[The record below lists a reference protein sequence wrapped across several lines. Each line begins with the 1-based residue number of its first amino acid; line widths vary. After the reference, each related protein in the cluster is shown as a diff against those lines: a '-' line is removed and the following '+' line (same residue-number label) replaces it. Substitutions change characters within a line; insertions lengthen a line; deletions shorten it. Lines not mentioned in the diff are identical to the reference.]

1 MVESKPSPGKT
12 RGSAA
17 VSPVA
22 ATPGRRR
29 RPTSDSATSF
39 TADERSRMVETAAY
53 YRAERRGFIAGHET
67 DDWLAAE
74 AEIDAL
80 IAASSGAVSGR
91 AARARKPRD
100 S

>member
-1 MVESKPSPGKT
+1 MQGAIMVESKPTPGK
-12 RGSAA
+12 
-17 VSPVA
+17 
-22 ATPGRRR
+22 GRR
-29 RPTSDSATSF
+29 ATADIASSF
-39 TADERSRMVETAAY
+39 TADQRARMVETAAY

-80 IAASSGAVSGR
+80 IAASSR
-91 AARARKPRD
+91 AGSRRAPRARKRRD

>member
-1 MVESKPSPGKT
+1 MVESKPSPSKT
-12 RGSAA
+12 RRSAA

-22 ATPGRRR
+22 PPPGRRHR
-29 RPTSDSATSF
+29 QTSDSATSF

-80 IAASSGAVSGR
+80 IASSSGAVSRR
-91 AARARKPRD
+91 APRARKLRD